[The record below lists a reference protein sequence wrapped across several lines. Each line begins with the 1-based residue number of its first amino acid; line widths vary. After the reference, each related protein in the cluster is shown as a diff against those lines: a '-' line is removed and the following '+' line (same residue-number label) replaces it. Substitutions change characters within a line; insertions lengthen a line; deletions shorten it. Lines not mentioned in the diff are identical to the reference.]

1 MKTFELLRRR
11 MNDTIKAEEE
21 AKKDPS
27 VQGYL
32 YEQAK
37 MLDSTISDIFEDLDD
52 LTYDELYS
60 LISAVHICNRIIGDN
75 EVDHVRA
82 DDLLRA
88 CLLKNT
94 VNFEIPEETV
104 DEFKDF
110 GYQLKAYAEYGKYV
124 QKFVK
129 EYDAISKRF
138 A

>member
-37 MLDSTISDIFEDLDD
+37 MLDSTISDIFEEVDETDRDLDD

-60 LISAVHICNRIIGDN
+60 LISAVHICNRVIGNN

-88 CLLKNT
+88 CLLKN
-94 VNFEIPEETV
+94 
-104 DEFKDF
+104 
-110 GYQLKAYAEYGKYV
+110 AEYCKYV
-124 QKFVK
+124 QTFVE
-129 EYDAISKRF
+129 EYDAISK
-138 A
+138 